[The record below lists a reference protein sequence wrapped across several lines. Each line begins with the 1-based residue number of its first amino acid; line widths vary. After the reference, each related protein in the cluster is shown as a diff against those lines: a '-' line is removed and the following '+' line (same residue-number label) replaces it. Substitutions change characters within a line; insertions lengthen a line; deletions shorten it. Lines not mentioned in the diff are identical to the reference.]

1 MGTRKARLFVD
12 VEFDEDVTDA
22 DSVASALD
30 TLLETALST
39 QDVLSEQGNP
49 NVGGFCRETET
60 DVDDLAAVVERLASK
75 ADSAGL
81 EPEDLDETV
90 HELASSVAADVNN
103 GGLEDQVRYLVEG
116 LGAQHAE
123 RQLDELIE
131 EHTERRE
138 EEE

>member
-1 MGTRKARLFVD
+1 MGTQKARLYVD
-12 VEFDEDVTDA
+12 VEFDADITDA

-30 TLLETALST
+30 ILMETALST
-39 QDVLSEQGNP
+39 QDILSEQGNP
-49 NVGGFCRETET
+49 HVGGFCREAET
-60 DVDDLAAVVERLASK
+60 ADDDLTAVVERLASK

-103 GGLEDQVRYLVEG
+103 GGLEEQIRYLVEG
-116 LGAQHAE
+116 LGAKHAE
-123 RQLDELIE
+123 KQLDELIE
-131 EHTERRE
+131 EHAERPE